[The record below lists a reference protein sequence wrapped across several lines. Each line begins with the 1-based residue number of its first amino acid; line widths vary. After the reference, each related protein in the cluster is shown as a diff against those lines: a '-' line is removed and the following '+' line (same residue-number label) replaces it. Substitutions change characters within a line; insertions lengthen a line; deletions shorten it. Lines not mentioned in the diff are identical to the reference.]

1 MDTLDNTKSKE
12 ELYNELFLECFKE
25 HNSELIHK
33 WKTLKL
39 LSYQHILLCSE
50 ESNIV
55 AKLFLEL
62 QYNSIYS
69 LEVRTVNANLDGE
82 YTDVDFFESKL
93 KSGEIGHFEF
103 DMNSYNRNQVY
114 YIMDKVIQPII
125 ETFDVSKIINSKTER
140 KKIVFFKN
148 MDMVL
153 RNTNDDKILRKLINW
168 LEKYIETTNFLFS
181 FQNGC
186 SKIYREIV
194 NYCLRIR
201 INSIKNTPD
210 TNIRI
215 KKWISQH
222 YQLDKNLDT
231 IRPIQSFLS
240 FRYYM
245 RFLIIEDYYNG
256 LYILID
262 ELINSKIENT
272 VKFINI
278 RHFIIEWLQEGKNH
292 NELIHEITNYICN
305 MPENQINRYLI
316 DAAHRSTYI
325 ESSKKIIYHLE
336 NLLCTFID

>member
-1 MDTLDNTKSKE
+1 MDTLDTRSKE

-25 HNSELIHK
+25 HNPEVIHK

-39 LSYQHILLCSE
+39 MTYQHILLCSE

-55 AKLFLEL
+55 ARLFLEL
-62 QYNSIYS
+62 QYKSTYS

-82 YTDVDFFESKL
+82 YTDVEFFESKL

-181 FQNGC
+181 FQNGS
-186 SKIYREIV
+186 SKIFKEIV

-210 TNIRI
+210 TNKLIE
-215 KKWISQH
+215 KWLEKN
-222 YQLDKNLDT
+222 YQMDKEIYTL
-231 IRPIQSFLS
+231 RPIQSFLS

-245 RFLIIEDYYNG
+245 RFLVIEDYYTS
-256 LYILID
+256 LYTLID
-262 ELINSKIENT
+262 ELINSKIDNKN
-272 VKFINI
+272 KFISI
-278 RHFIIEWLQEGKNH
+278 RFFIIEWLQEGKNN
-292 NELIHEITNYICN
+292 NELIHEVTNYICN
-305 MPENQINRYLI
+305 MPENQVNRYLL
-316 DAAHRSTYI
+316 DAANRSTYI

>member
-1 MDTLDNTKSKE
+1 MSTLDTRTKE
-12 ELYNELFLECFKE
+12 ELYNDLFLECFKE
-25 HNSELIHK
+25 HNSETIHK
-33 WKTLKL
+33 WKTLNL
-39 LSYQHILLCSE
+39 ISFQHILICSE
-50 ESNIV
+50 ESNLV

-62 QYNSIYS
+62 QYNSTYS
-69 LEVRTVNANLDGE
+69 LETRTVNANLDGE

-181 FQNGC
+181 FQNGS

-201 INSIKNTPD
+201 INSIKNTPQ
-210 TNIRI
+210 TNECVE
-215 KKWISQH
+215 KWILKN
-222 YQLDKNLDT
+222 YQLDKKIETL
-231 IRPIQSFLS
+231 RPIHSFLS
-240 FRYYM
+240 FRYFM
-245 RFLIIEDYYNG
+245 RFLVIEDYYTG
-256 LYILID
+256 LYTLIQ
-262 ELINSKIENT
+262 ELIHSKIDNKN
-272 VKFINI
+272 KFINI
-278 RHFIIEWLQEGKNH
+278 RNFIIEWLQEGKNH
-292 NELIHEITNYICN
+292 NELIHEITDYICN
-305 MPENQINRYLI
+305 MPQNQINRYLI
-316 DAAHRSTYI
+316 DAANRSTYI